1 MNSSNLNFVTSN
13 EILADVLKLVQ
24 DEGFKMN
31 SKGWYNS
38 QMQQGLSEMAFD
50 TYFDERSETV
60 DIPDNCRVQMPS
72 GAFNIKNLYLVNGD
86 DCSIENSTPVY
97 YKRNFINSASG
108 NGYVAN
114 NKGDNSSDPFHKNTL
129 SKSGGQNLFY
139 YAVQNGEIMLSSNCR
154 GFKKLFI
161 QFSGVGTDIGEV
173 PYIPVFMRQAIKDY
187 VSVQAL
193 TVKVAMVPSADLNRW
208 SMLLNKAEN
217 SLDIQEMRE
226 GSWLKAR
233 RRIKKLDFKQ
243 RNDIKE
249 RMQKMYY

>member
-13 EILADVLKLVQ
+13 EILADVLKIVQ

-31 SKGWYNS
+31 SKGWYTS
-38 QMQQGLSEMAFD
+38 QIQQGLSEMAFD
-50 TYFDERSETV
+50 TYFDERSESV
-60 DIPDNCRVQMPS
+60 DIPHNCRIQMPK

-86 DCSIENSTPVY
+86 DCDIESSTPVY
-97 YKRNFINSASG
+97 HKKNFINAPSG
-108 NGYVAN
+108 DGYVAN
-114 NKGDNSSDPFHKNTL
+114 NKGDNGSDPFHKDT
-129 SKSGGQNLFY
+129 SGKGGHRNLY
-139 YAVQNGEIMLSSNCR
+139 YYSVQNGEIMLSSNCR

-187 VSVQAL
+187 VSVEAL
-193 TVKVAMVPSADLNRW
+193 TIKVAMVPSSELNRW

-217 SLDIQEMRE
+217 SLDIQEVRE

-233 RRIKKLDFKQ
+233 RRIKKLDSKQ